1 MYKKILFLCINI
13 YKFLIKIKI
22 LKVKNMKR
30 MKIIIIIKKI
40 WMGMSRS
47 NSNVLDEQL
56 MGTKK

>member
-30 MKIIIIIKKI
+30 MKKNKKLN
-40 WMGMSRS
+40 G
-47 NSNVLDEQL
+47 NE
-56 MGTKK
+56 